1 MCGIVGIA
9 RADRGPV
16 EHELLERMCEAQVHR
31 GPDARGLHIED
42 GVGLGIQR
50 LRVIDLATGDQ
61 PIYNEDRSVVVV
73 LNGEIY
79 NYRELRER
87 LRGNGHSF
95 DTEGDTEVI
104 VHLYEERGPAC
115 VRELHG
121 MFAFA
126 LWDNRRRQLLLARD
140 RVGKK
145 PLFFSERFGA
155 LSFASEL
162 AALMQDDEIPRAID
176 HHAID
181 AYLAYGYVPAP
192 LSAFAA
198 VRKLMP
204 ASTLTYRDGVATIER
219 YWRLDYSRK
228 QAPRPVQDVEE
239 ELRATIR
246 RAVRRRMVADVP
258 TGAFLSGG
266 IDSSAVVAAMA
277 EASSRPV
284 KTFSIGFEEERFN
297 ELPNARIVAREFAT
311 DHHELLVRP
320 DAIEILPKVIRHYGE
335 PFADPAAIPSFYL
348 ARFAR
353 EHVTVALNGDG
364 GDESFAGYQ
373 RYTTNLLL
381 SRLDRLPIELRRIAA
396 AAGRRACAGGDLR
409 SLRSRL
415 GRLAVASALD
425 RESRY
430 LAQRSV
436 FTAAERAELFT
447 PEYSALLGS
456 SRAADALLGPWRSS
470 TASDLLD
477 QFLDV
482 DVNGYLPDDLL
493 AKIDIAT
500 MAYSLEGRSPLLDH
514 ELMEFAASLP
524 AGLKAEGGQRKRI
537 LRSALRGWVPDEILD
552 GSKRGFELPLAQ
564 WFRGDLR
571 DYAYD
576 VLLDTAC
583 TARGW
588 CRESE
593 LRRLLDEHT
602 SCARDHGRRIWTLL
616 MLELWYQD
624 IDRIPEARMPA
635 RVVVS

>member
-1 MCGIVGIA
+1 MCGIAGIA
-9 RADRGPV
+9 RADCAPV
-16 EHELLERMCEAQVHR
+16 ERELLERMCEAQVHR

-87 LRGNGHSF
+87 LRRNGHRF

-126 LWDNRRRQLLLARD
+126 LWDSRRRQLLLARD

-145 PLFFSERFGA
+145 PLFYSERSGA

-162 AALMQDDEIPRAID
+162 AALMQDDEIPPAID
-176 HHAID
+176 HQAID

-192 LSAFAA
+192 LSAFRA

-204 ASTLTYRDGVATIER
+204 ASTLTYRDGAAAIER

-266 IDSSAVVAAMA
+266 VDSSTVVAAMA
-277 EASSRPV
+277 EASSKPI

-297 ELPNARIVAREFAT
+297 ELPNARLVAREFAT
-311 DHHELLVRP
+311 DHHEMLVRP
-320 DAIEILPKVIRHYGE
+320 DAIEILPKVVRHYGE

-348 ARFAR
+348 ARFAH

-381 SRLDRLPIELRRIAA
+381 SRFDRLPLKLRRVAS

-436 FTAAERAELFT
+436 FTATERAELFT
-447 PEYSALLGS
+447 PDYSALVGPS
-456 SRAADALLGPWRSS
+456 HADDALLEPWRSS
-470 TASDLLD
+470 TAPDLLD

-514 ELMEFAASLP
+514 ELMELAASLP
-524 AGLKAEGGQRKRI
+524 AGLKAEGGQRKRV
-537 LRSALRGWVPDEILD
+537 LRSALQGWVPEEILNA
-552 GSKRGFELPLAQ
+552 SKRGFELPLAQ
-564 WFRGDLR
+564 WFRGELR

-576 VLLDTAC
+576 VLLDPAC

-588 CRESE
+588 CRESGV
-593 LRRLLDEHT
+593 RRLLDEHT
-602 SCARDHGRRIWTLL
+602 AGARDHGRRIWTLL

-624 IDRIPEARMPA
+624 VNRIPGSRMPA